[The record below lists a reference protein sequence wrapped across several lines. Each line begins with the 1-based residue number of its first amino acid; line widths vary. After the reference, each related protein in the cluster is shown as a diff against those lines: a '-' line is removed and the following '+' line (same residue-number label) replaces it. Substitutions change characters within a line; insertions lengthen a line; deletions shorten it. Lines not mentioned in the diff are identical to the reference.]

1 MCEGAGRVA
10 GRGAGG
16 RKTRIWFMVRFQCVR
31 VVVMAFKYDIVTLIE
46 LVEARPC
53 LWDKT
58 NEASK
63 NKILREKCW
72 QEVFAFL
79 ETGYTEMSKFEKKKT
94 GKLSYCFY

>member
-1 MCEGAGRVA
+1 MRGAGRRA
-10 GRGAGG
+10 RSGG
-16 RKTRIWFMVRFQCVR
+16 TRIWFLVRLQCVR
-31 VVVMAFKYDIVTLIE
+31 VKVMAFKYDIVTLIE

-63 NKILREKCW
+63 NKILRKKCW

-79 ETGYTEMSKFEKKKT
+79 ETGYEEMSKVEKKNT

>member
-1 MCEGAGRVA
+1 MDAERRV
-10 GRGAGG
+10 RDSH
-16 RKTRIWFMVRFQCVR
+16 WFVVRFQCAR
-31 VVVMAFKYDIVTLIE
+31 VMAFKYDVVTLIE

-58 NEASK
+58 IESNK

-72 QEVFAFL
+72 REVFMFL
-79 ETGYTEMSKFEKKKT
+79 ETGYEEMSKDEKKKT